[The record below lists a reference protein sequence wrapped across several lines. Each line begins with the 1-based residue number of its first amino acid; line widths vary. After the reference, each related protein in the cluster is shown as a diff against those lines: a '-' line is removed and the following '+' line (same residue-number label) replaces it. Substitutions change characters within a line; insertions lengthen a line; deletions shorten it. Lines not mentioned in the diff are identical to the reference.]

1 MKHNLYTQ
9 KKLRNGLIWY
19 KQQSKESTT
28 KVSAYASRTK
38 RSTNIFAAL
47 SAKCMSVLCKAFW
60 NSVFDVRALRTSHT
74 TVFGRTRSYENYC
87 RPLQERSIEKSVRL
101 ATVLEIIRSRSDLLE
116 KRVQKLFWRVVTTW
130 SDQHDPSKNSFPCL
144 FGTRHPAN
152 RSHFRFKHHNLSS
165 CKADRQQQ

>member
-1 MKHNLYTQ
+1 MRSFYWVGGGDLLSYSTRKAWQNYGTCTCLFPGKSAQHWADQL
-9 KKLRNGLIWY
+9 KFRFWY

-28 KVSAYASRTK
+28 TVSAYASRTK
-38 RSTNIFAAL
+38 RSTNILAAL

-101 ATVLEIIRSRSDLLE
+101 ATVLEII
-116 KRVQKLFWRVVTTW
+116 W
-130 SDQHDPSKNSFPCL
+130 SQLAF
-144 FGTRHPAN
+144 
-152 RSHFRFKHHNLSS
+152 
-165 CKADRQQQ
+165 